1 MSDRLATAL
10 AAVVGAEHVL
20 VDADLLAGYETDW
33 TRRYRGAARCVVR
46 PGDVAQVAAV
56 VRTCAEAGAAIVTQ
70 GGNTGLVGG
79 GVPGGGEV
87 LLSLRRLDHVGP
99 VEQNAAQLTAG
110 AGATIAAVQATALAA
125 GMEFAVDW
133 GARDS
138 ATVGGAVATNAGG
151 SRVVRFGTMR
161 QQVMGLQAV
170 LATGEVLDD
179 LTGLPKSTMGLH
191 LPSVM
196 CGSEGTLAIITAVRL
211 RLVPHLAH
219 RAAAWISL
227 PTVDAAVGLLPTL
240 RRLSSLD
247 GVEVLLPEAVEA
259 VATEFGL
266 APPVAD
272 GGVAVLVECAAASDP
287 SHELAE
293 VLAGHAGVLAV
304 GAQRDHLSAI
314 RDHVSMAINQ
324 RGVPLKLDVAVPVG
338 RLGALVDMA
347 RDAAGPA
354 QLYTFGHLAEGNLHL
369 NYLGAGDGAAAITE
383 RVLHWVIDV
392 GGAISAEHGIGRAKA
407 AWLERARGAEAVA
420 TMLRIKQAL
429 DPHGL
434 LNPGVLLP

>member
-1 MSDRLATAL
+1 MSDRLSTAL
-10 AAVVGAEHVL
+10 AAVVGREHVL
-20 VDADLLAGYETDW
+20 VDGDLRAGYETDW
-33 TRRYRGAARCVVR
+33 SRRYRGAASCVVR
-46 PGDVAQVAAV
+46 PADASEVAAV
-56 VRTCAEAGAAIVTQ
+56 VRACAEARATIVTQ

-79 GVPGGGEV
+79 GVPRGGEV
-87 LLSLRRLDHVGP
+87 LLSMQRLDHVGP

-110 AGATIAAVQATALAA
+110 AGATIAAVQAAAHAA

-179 LTGLPKSTMGLH
+179 LSGLPKSTMGLH
-191 LPSVM
+191 LPSVL
-196 CGSEGTLAIITAVRL
+196 CGSEGTLAIVTAARL
-211 RLVPHLAH
+211 GLVAHLAH
-219 RAAAWISL
+219 RAAAWISV
-227 PTVDAAVGLLPTL
+227 PTVGAAVELLPTL

-247 GVEVLLPEAVEA
+247 GVEVLLPEAVEI

-266 APPVAD
+266 APPMAD
-272 GGVAVLVECAAASDP
+272 TGVTVLVECAAASDP
-287 SHELAE
+287 SEELAE
-293 VLAGHAGVLAV
+293 ALAGHAGVLAV

-324 RGVPLKLDVAVPVG
+324 RGVPLKLDVAVPVAH
-338 RLGALVDMA
+338 LEALVDVA
-347 RDAAGPA
+347 RSAAGPA
-354 QLYTFGHLAEGNLHL
+354 QLVAFGHLAEGNLHL

-383 RVLHWVIDV
+383 RVLQWVIGV

-420 TMLRIKQAL
+420 TMRRIKQAL
-429 DPHGL
+429 DPLGL